1 MQITVIFPERNHVQV
16 SFTTKLLLFFF
27 FYLENLMKFS
37 IWRRKKAKKQFVLY
51 FAKGKKF
58 YYLRKIASL
67 LFNELWRQ
75 QQRVIINQSQRAE
88 IMTQKKKNRE
98 NNHHILFAK
107 NIFFADD
114 YAIDKN
120 FKNKK
125 LQLKQKGVRWDECY
139 MCFHCYTLVI
149 ANNSGNKKMLECWII
164 TLQTCYNIF
173 AYVWSSNS
181 ISKQFFRNYYYM
193 Y

>member
-16 SFTTKLLLFFF
+16 SFTTKLLLSSILF

-37 IWRRKKAKKQFVLY
+37 IWRRKKTRKQFVLY

-75 QQRVIINQSQRAE
+75 QQSDYQPESTSGNHDTKKEKQRKQSSYSLC
-88 IMTQKKKNRE
+88 QK
-98 NNHHILFAK
+98 HF
-107 NIFFADD
+107 FFADD

-125 LQLKQKGVRWDECY
+125 LQLKQKGVRWDECF

-149 ANNSGNKKMLECWII
+149 ANNSGNKKNAGVL
-164 TLQTCYNIF
+164 NHNF
-173 AYVWSSNS
+173 ANVL
-181 ISKQFFRNYYYM
+181 
-193 Y
+193 

>member
-16 SFTTKLLLFFF
+16 SFTTKLLLSSILF

-37 IWRRKKAKKQFVLY
+37 IWRRKKTRKQFVLY

-67 LFNELWRQ
+67 LLTSCGGNSREWLSTRVNERKSWHKKRKTEKT
-75 QQRVIINQSQRAE
+75 IIIFSLPK
-88 IMTQKKKNRE
+88 T
-98 NNHHILFAK
+98 F
-107 NIFFADD
+107 FFADD

-125 LQLKQKGVRWDECY
+125 LQLKQKGVRWDECF

-149 ANNSGNKKMLECWII
+149 ANNSGNKKSWSVESFCKRTI
-164 TLQTCYNIF
+164 TYLLVFI
-173 AYVWSSNS
+173 
-181 ISKQFFRNYYYM
+181 
-193 Y
+193 

>member
-1 MQITVIFPERNHVQV
+1 MSCILPKE
-16 SFTTKLLLFFF
+16 
-27 FYLENLMKFS
+27 
-37 IWRRKKAKKQFVLY
+37 
-51 FAKGKKF
+51 KKF

-107 NIFFADD
+107 NIVFADD

-125 LQLKQKGVRWDECY
+125 LQLKQKGVR
-139 MCFHCYTLVI
+139 
-149 ANNSGNKKMLECWII
+149 
-164 TLQTCYNIF
+164 
-173 AYVWSSNS
+173 
-181 ISKQFFRNYYYM
+181 
-193 Y
+193 

>member
-16 SFTTKLLLFFF
+16 SFTTKLLLSSILF

-37 IWRRKKAKKQFVLY
+37 IWRRKKTRKQFVLY

-67 LFNELWRQ
+67 LLTSCGGSSREWLSTRVNERKSWH
-75 QQRVIINQSQRAE
+75 
-88 IMTQKKKNRE
+88 KKKEKQRKQSSYSLCQK
-98 NNHHILFAK
+98 HF
-107 NIFFADD
+107 FFADD

-125 LQLKQKGVRWDECY
+125 LQLKQKGVRWDECF

-149 ANNSGNKKMLECWII
+149 ANNSGNKKNAGVL
-164 TLQTCYNIF
+164 NHNF
-173 AYVWSSNS
+173 ANVL
-181 ISKQFFRNYYYM
+181 
-193 Y
+193 